1 MISFDIESTSLQIQ
15 TDSTVGSGDMLWVQ
29 FAKLN
34 AGKNPPGIRVSL
46 QTFPRPPL

>member
-1 MISFDIESTSLQIQ
+1 MISFDIESTSLQIH
-15 TDSTVGSGDMLWVQ
+15 TNSTVGSGDMLWVQ